1 MNHQDEYA
9 ITWLSTLLG
18 EQLQQRN
25 ATVTTAESC
34 TGGGIAE
41 AITRSAGSSAWFEVG
56 FVTYSNQQK
65 MRVLQVAEA
74 DLTRDGAVSQAVV
87 EQMARGA
94 QQLAAAQ
101 YSVAV
106 SGVAGPA
113 GGSPE
118 KPVGTV
124 WLAWAD
130 ADQVQ
135 AGCWQFAGDRYAV
148 RQQSVQAA
156 LAGLLCLMEGQR
168 ADVWPQWL
176 KKHLPNQ

>member
-1 MNHQDEYA
+1 MNLIERYKKP
-9 ITWLSTLLG
+9 TPKFFRVL
-18 EQLQQRN
+18 RN
-25 ATVTTAESC
+25 I
-34 TGGGIAE
+34 GIAL
-41 AITRSAGSSAWFEVG
+41 GSSGAAILAAPV
-56 FVTYSNQQK
+56 VIPVALLTVATYLTVAGA
-65 MRVLQVAEA
+65 VL
-74 DLTRDGAVSQAVV
+74 TAVSQAVV

>member
-41 AITRSAGSSAWFEVG
+41 AITRSAGSSAWFEV
-56 FVTYSNQQK
+56 
-65 MRVLQVAEA
+65 RVLQVAEA